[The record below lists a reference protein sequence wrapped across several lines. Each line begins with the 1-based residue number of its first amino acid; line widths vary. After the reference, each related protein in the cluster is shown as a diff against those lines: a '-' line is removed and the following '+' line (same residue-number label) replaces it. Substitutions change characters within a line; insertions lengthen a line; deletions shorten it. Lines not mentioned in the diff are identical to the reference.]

1 MSCLCTTGMIEL
13 IFFCSLMT
21 KITNFF
27 QFIANQA
34 LRIHISKNHPEYE
47 LPPPGTVMNKNA
59 LKKEAL
65 NMLLKMTDQPVP
77 APETS

>member
-1 MSCLCTTGMIEL
+1 
-13 IFFCSLMT
+13 MT
-21 KITNFF
+21 IFF